1 MLFFFTLLISFA
13 VCTPVLNCCNTTNC
27 TDIHCSAGCE
37 QTPIKTDIVSLEQVY
52 DLALENRSSIKA
64 AAFDIQKQRRL
75 QQAALAGYFP
85 QISLNVPSLGP
96 QSDDFPQPD
105 AIFTISQ
112 LIWSF
117 ASPYDSYKI
126 AQYDV
131 EIAQYNRQ
139 LEINKAHHE
148 AEAAHLTAWQREQ
161 EHQKIAAL
169 FFATKTTFDA
179 ESHKY
184 RIGLISKNDWLTAAS
199 TSAEQQARVQA
210 YPSETARTRGVLEQA
225 IETSL
230 GDAKVIWDGIVP
242 PELDSL
248 DAYYEQALALR
259 PEIKIAQ
266 AEQAKAEKLDR
277 FYQCKYLPTVSFASN
292 VTYYTGFRR
301 KKFTT
306 WSVGVAFEWSFD
318 GLASLFQAEASQ
330 QQALQAEMENCNT
343 VQQVK
348 VEVQNAYHRLNEL
361 FEELQAEQT
370 QLLQGKNAWAL
381 ARKQYE
387 LGLISKVEYTQALQA
402 WEQTKFDWKTKK
414 EAVAQEYRNLR
425 FACGYPIDTHVTT
438 KPSKLQETS
447 QAIDQILIQER
458 L

>member
-13 VCTPVLNCCNTTNC
+13 VCTPLLSCGHTTNC
-27 TDIHCSAGCE
+27 NTIHCSAGCKR
-37 QTPIKTDIVSLEQVY
+37 TPVKTDTVSLEQAY

-131 EIAQYNRQ
+131 KIAQYNRQ

-169 FFATKTTFDA
+169 FFATRTTFDA
-179 ESHKY
+179 ASHKY
-184 RIGLISKNDWLTAAS
+184 QIGLISKNDWLTAAS
-199 TSAEQQARVQA
+199 ASAEQQARVQA

-230 GDAKVIWDGIVP
+230 GDAKVIWDGTVP

-248 DAYYEQALALR
+248 DTYYKQALALR

-266 AEQAKAEKLDR
+266 AEQAKAEKLDS
-277 FYQCKYLPTVSFASN
+277 FYQCKYLPTVSLASN
-292 VTYYTGFRR
+292 VTYYTGFKKR
-301 KKFTT
+301 KFTT
-306 WSVGVAFEWSFD
+306 WSVGVAFEWTFD
-318 GLASLFQAEASQ
+318 GLANLFQAEASQ
-330 QQALQAEMENCNT
+330 QQALQAEMESCNT

-370 QLLQGKNAWAL
+370 HLLQGKNAWAL

-414 EAVAQEYRNLR
+414 EAAAQEYRNLR
-425 FACGYPIDTHVTT
+425 FACGYPIDTQVTPE
-438 KPSKLQETS
+438 PSKLQETS

>member
-1 MLFFFTLLISFA
+1 M
-13 VCTPVLNCCNTTNC
+13 LNCCSATNC
-27 TDIHCSAGCE
+27 NAIHCSAGCE
-37 QTPIKTDIVSLEQVY
+37 RTPIKIDTVSLKQVY

-85 QISLNVPSLGP
+85 QISLNIPSLGP

-105 AIFTISQ
+105 AILNISQ

-161 EHQKIAAL
+161 EYQAIAAL
-169 FFATKTTFDA
+169 FFATKTTFDT

-184 RIGLISKNDWLTAAS
+184 QIGLISKNDWLTAAS
-199 TSAEQQARVQA
+199 VSAEQQARVQA

-230 GDAKVIWDGIVP
+230 GDRMLVWDGIVP

-306 WSVGVAFEWSFD
+306 WSVGVAFEWTFD

-330 QQALQAEMENCNT
+330 QQALQAEMENRNT

-361 FEELQAEQT
+361 FEELKAEQT

-402 WEQTKFDWKTKK
+402 WEQIKFDWQTKK
-414 EAVAQEYRNLR
+414 EAAAQEYRNLR
-425 FACGYPIDTHVTT
+425 FACGYPIDTQSTT
-438 KPSKLQETS
+438 KPSQLQETS
-447 QAIDQILIQER
+447 QALDKILIQER